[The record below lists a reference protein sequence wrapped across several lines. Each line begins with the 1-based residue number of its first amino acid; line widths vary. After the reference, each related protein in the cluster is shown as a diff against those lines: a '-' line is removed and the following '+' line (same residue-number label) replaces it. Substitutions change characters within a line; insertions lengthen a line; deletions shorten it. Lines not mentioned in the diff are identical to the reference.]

1 MICPD
6 HVLAAGAV
14 RNSSVANADGC
25 NVILSS
31 GTGRYR
37 NPFSALN
44 VHRIAEAVYDPTPVA
59 TPIAFVIDV
68 PANNVAGPPCLSE
81 ILSATL
87 GRVVLVERLTSISAS
102 C

>member
-14 RNSSVANADGC
+14 RNSSVANDDGC
-25 NVILSS
+25 NVIRSS
-31 GTGRYR
+31 GTGRYK

-44 VHRIAEAVYDPTPVA
+44 VQSTADAVYEPTPVA

-68 PANNVAGPPCLSE
+68 PAIRVAGPPCRSE
-81 ILSATL
+81 TLSATL
-87 GRVVLVERLTSISAS
+87 GRVVLVERLTNIRAS